1 MIRILNMAKVKL
13 TKIADR
19 FESSFD
25 SFLNLA
31 KRKLSAEMLTGKG
44 RNTWVNEEGQK
55 ILVDCMYIEE
65 IIPKH
70 FKGKVLAEAPNPS
83 YVFAY
88 IDEIKMKVPVV
99 IPRRYKGK
107 MKGKT
112 ITIEMIE
119 DVRGRSYRY
128 VA

>member
-1 MIRILNMAKVKL
+1 MAKVKL

-99 IPRRYKGK
+99 IPRKYKGK

>member
-1 MIRILNMAKVKL
+1 MAKVKL

-55 ILVDCMYIEE
+55 ILIDCMYIEE
-65 IIPKH
+65 IVPKH

-99 IPRRYKGK
+99 IPRKYKGK
-107 MKGKT
+107 MKGKV

>member
-1 MIRILNMAKVKL
+1 MAKVKL
-13 TKIADR
+13 TKLAAQFAQD
-19 FESSFD
+19 FD
-25 SFLNLA
+25 SFFELA
-31 KRKLSAEMLTGKG
+31 KSKLSADMLTGRGK
-44 RNTWVNEEGQK
+44 NTWVDEEGQK
-55 ILVDCMYIEE
+55 ILIDCMYVEE
-65 IIPKH
+65 IVPKH
-70 FKGKVLAEAPNPS
+70 YKGKVLADAPNPS

-88 IDEIKMKVPVV
+88 IDEIKMNVPVV
-99 IPRRYKGK
+99 IARKHKGK

>member
-1 MIRILNMAKVKL
+1 MAKVKL
-13 TKIADR
+13 TKLATQFAKD
-19 FESSFD
+19 FD
-25 SFLNLA
+25 SFLELA
-31 KRKLSAEMLTGKG
+31 KSKLSTDMLTGKG
-44 RNTWVNEEGQK
+44 KNTWVDEEGQK
-55 ILVDCMYIEE
+55 ILIDCMFVEE
-65 IIPKH
+65 IVPKH
-70 FKGKVLAEAPNPS
+70 YKGKVLAEAPNPS

-99 IPRRYKGK
+99 IARKHKGK

-119 DVRGRSYRY
+119 DVRGRSYRH

>member
-1 MIRILNMAKVKL
+1 MAKVKL

-55 ILVDCMYIEE
+55 ILIDCMYIEE
-65 IIPKH
+65 IVPKH

>member
-1 MIRILNMAKVKL
+1 MAKVKL

-65 IIPKH
+65 IVPKH
-70 FKGKVLAEAPNPS
+70 FKGKVLADAPNPS

-88 IDEIKMKVPVV
+88 IDEIKMKVPVI

>member
-1 MIRILNMAKVKL
+1 MAKVKL

-19 FESSFD
+19 FGSNFD

-31 KRKLSAEMLTGKG
+31 KRKLSAEMLTGRG

-65 IIPKH
+65 IVPKH
-70 FKGKVLAEAPNPS
+70 FKGEVLAEAPNPS

>member
-1 MIRILNMAKVKL
+1 MAKVKL

-19 FESSFD
+19 FKSSFD

-55 ILVDCMYIEE
+55 ILIDCMYIEE
-65 IIPKH
+65 IVPKH

-112 ITIEMIE
+112 IIIEMIE

>member
-1 MIRILNMAKVKL
+1 MAKVKL
-13 TKIADR
+13 TKLAAQFAQD
-19 FESSFD
+19 FD
-25 SFLNLA
+25 SFFELA
-31 KRKLSAEMLTGKG
+31 KSKLSADMLTGRGK
-44 RNTWVNEEGQK
+44 NTWVDEEGQK
-55 ILVDCMYIEE
+55 ILIDCMYVEE
-65 IIPKH
+65 IVPKH
-70 FKGKVLAEAPNPS
+70 YKGKVLADAPNPS

-99 IPRRYKGK
+99 IARKSKGK

-112 ITIEMIE
+112 ITLEMIE

>member
-1 MIRILNMAKVKL
+1 MAKVKL

-65 IIPKH
+65 IVPKH
-70 FKGKVLAEAPNPS
+70 FKGRVLAEAPNPS

>member
-1 MIRILNMAKVKL
+1 MAKVKL
-13 TKIADR
+13 TKLAAQFAQD
-19 FESSFD
+19 FD
-25 SFLNLA
+25 SFFELA
-31 KRKLSAEMLTGKG
+31 KSKLSADMLTGKG
-44 RNTWVNEEGQK
+44 KNTWVDEEGQK
-55 ILVDCMYIEE
+55 ILIDCMYVEE
-65 IIPKH
+65 IVPKH
-70 FKGKVLAEAPNPS
+70 YKGKVLADAPNPS

-99 IPRRYKGK
+99 IARKYKGK

>member
-1 MIRILNMAKVKL
+1 MAKIKL

-19 FESSFD
+19 FKSSFD

-55 ILVDCMYIEE
+55 ILIDCMYIEE
-65 IIPKH
+65 IVPKH

>member
-1 MIRILNMAKVKL
+1 MAKVKL

>member
-1 MIRILNMAKVKL
+1 MAKVKL
-13 TKIADR
+13 TKLAEE
-19 FESSFD
+19 FKSNFD
-25 SFLNLA
+25 SFFDLA

-99 IPRRYKGK
+99 IPRRYRGR

>member
-1 MIRILNMAKVKL
+1 MAKVKL

-65 IIPKH
+65 IVPKH
-70 FKGKVLAEAPNPS
+70 FKGKVLADAPNPS

-88 IDEIKMKVPVV
+88 IDEIKMKVPVI

-107 MKGKT
+107 MRGKT